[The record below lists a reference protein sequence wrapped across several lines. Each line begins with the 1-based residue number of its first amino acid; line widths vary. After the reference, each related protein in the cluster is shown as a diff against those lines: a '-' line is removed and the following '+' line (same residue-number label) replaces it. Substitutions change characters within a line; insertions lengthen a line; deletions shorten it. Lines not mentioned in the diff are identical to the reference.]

1 MDIVGS
7 ETKPGADYEM
17 ARGAAEGGAGAF
29 EDLYRKYFRR
39 VYTVCL
45 RMTRN
50 AHDAEDLTQE
60 VFVHLFKKLGSFRG
74 DSKLTTWLHRV
85 TVNQV
90 LMSLRRRKRRPEV
103 SLEESPETR
112 AVLEE
117 KRPTLPPLVDHVALK
132 RALAQL
138 PQGYRAVFG
147 LHDVEGYDHA
157 EVAALL
163 GIAEGTS
170 KSQLHRARHKL
181 RELLLGQAAQNC

>member
-1 MDIVGS
+1 MGIAGVES
-7 ETKPGADYEM
+7 KPGADYEM
-17 ARGAAEGGAGAF
+17 ARGVAAVGAGAF

-50 AHDAEDLTQE
+50 AHDAEDLTQD

-117 KRPTLPPLVDHVALK
+117 KRPTLPPLVDHIALR
-132 RALAQL
+132 RALARL

-157 EVAALL
+157 EVARIL

-181 RELLLGQAAQNC
+181 RELLLGQAAQN